1 MSSEIIKSNLLY
13 QVRVDL
19 DEKEASNIR
28 ENKKTQENIKF
39 FSILKKYNAK
49 LVCQFDAFNNFVKE
63 CENSG
68 EINNPLYK
76 WTKDTVQNEVKKNK
90 YLKSFTV
97 YVHDAQLYRKNIA
110 DEIEKEFKNLK
121 SKNITKINKFNSDP
135 KSNPQPPKKY
145 F

>member
-19 DEKEASNIR
+19 DEKEAFNIR

-76 WTKDTVQNEVKKNK
+76 WTKDTVQNEVKKK
-90 YLKSFTV
+90 
-97 YVHDAQLYRKNIA
+97 
-110 DEIEKEFKNLK
+110 
-121 SKNITKINKFNSDP
+121 
-135 KSNPQPPKKY
+135 
-145 F
+145 